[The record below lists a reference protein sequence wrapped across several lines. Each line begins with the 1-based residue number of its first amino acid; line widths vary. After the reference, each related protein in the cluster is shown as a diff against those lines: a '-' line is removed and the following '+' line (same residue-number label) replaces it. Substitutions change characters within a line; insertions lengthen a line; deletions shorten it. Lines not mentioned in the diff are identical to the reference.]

1 MPLKN
6 LPTETARPLA
16 SLACCRPGQVQSVAF
31 TQVDAPASL
40 MLLAFSA
47 GESVSEE
54 VYAAD
59 TLYYAVEGA
68 ARVVVEGAPR
78 ELPEGAVLCVPAGVP
93 HAVEAAGP
101 LKLLQIAVA

>member
-6 LPTETARPLA
+6 LPTEVARPLA
-16 SLACCRPGQVQSVAF
+16 ALACCRPGQVQSVAF

-40 MLLAFSA
+40 VLLAFSA

-54 VYAAD
+54 VYAVD

-68 ARVVVEGAPR
+68 ARVVVAGCA
-78 ELPEGAVLCVPAGVP
+78 LPLAAGEVLCVPAGVP

-101 LKLLQIAVA
+101 LKLLQIAVP